1 MIAAGSGW
9 KVMSADSDIQDLQVK
24 VAFLED
30 SLSKIS
36 DEYYQQQRELEKL
49 KMQFKLLLEK
59 FNMVSSNSNQDS
71 DVMDEKPPHY

>member
-1 MIAAGSGW
+1 
-9 KVMSADSDIQDLQVK
+9 MSADSDIQDLQVK